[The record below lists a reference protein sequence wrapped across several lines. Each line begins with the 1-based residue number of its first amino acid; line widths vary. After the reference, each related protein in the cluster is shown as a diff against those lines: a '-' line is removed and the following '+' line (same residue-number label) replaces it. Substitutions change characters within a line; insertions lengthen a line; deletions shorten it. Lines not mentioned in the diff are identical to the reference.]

1 MVAARLVSIAAGLI
15 GHESNKQKL
24 KSSFFDEEQVGV
36 AIKVVLHP
44 AALLSF
50 QMRVRAVLSAADKR
64 TRNALLKLIPAEA
77 LMVPDVE
84 TAKYPSALLSALPK
98 PDAYAYL
105 GLLTEHLLRLPAASV
120 SDLLRIGGPY
130 LTAADSA
137 EKVQRSKTTA
147 PFMELIARTRALIS
161 PILGADAVAYEPTLA
176 AGHVEGHPDMKTATQ
191 VLEVKL
197 TGQLKKN
204 WRDFV
209 LQTFAYAA
217 LDAGVTHAHVV
228 LPLQAHVASYDVRG
242 WSGRAKYLALLE
254 RVAAPTS
261 APAKPKVPKGRSM
274 PSGPLFEGAAGGAG
288 AGAADGVLVIN
299 LATDPIYNTFL
310 KMLQRG
316 DNAGFLALLDSV

>member
-1 MVAARLVSIAAGLI
+1 
-15 GHESNKQKL
+15 
-24 KSSFFDEEQVGV
+24 
-36 AIKVVLHP
+36 
-44 AALLSF
+44 
-50 QMRVRAVLSAADKR
+50 MRVRAVLSAADKR

-77 LMVPDVE
+77 LVVPDVE

-105 GLLTEHLLRLPAASV
+105 GLLAEHLLRLPAASV

-130 LTAADSA
+130 FTGDDSGA
-137 EKVQRSKTTA
+137 KITRSKTTA
-147 PFMELIARTRALIS
+147 PFMNLIAATRALIA
-161 PILGADAVAYEPTLA
+161 PILGADTVAYEPTLA

-217 LDAGVTHAHVV
+217 LDVGVTHVHVV

-254 RVAAPTS
+254 RIAAPT
-261 APAKPKVPKGRSM
+261 ALKGRPM
-274 PSGPLFEGAAGGAG
+274 PRGPLFEDAAGGAG
-288 AGAADGVLVIN
+288 AAESEVLVIN

-316 DNAGFLALLDSV
+316 DNAGFLALLNSV